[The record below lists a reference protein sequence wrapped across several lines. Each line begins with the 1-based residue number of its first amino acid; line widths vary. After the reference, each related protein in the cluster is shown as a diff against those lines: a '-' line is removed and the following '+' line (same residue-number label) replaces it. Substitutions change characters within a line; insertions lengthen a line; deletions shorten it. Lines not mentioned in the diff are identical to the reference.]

1 MLYLGPS
8 QGEKKGRERGKDS
21 ERSELPADP
30 TEEEE
35 EEDEKKVGHNWR
47 GWRSQCSHQPRWGKQ
62 P

>member
-1 MLYLGPS
+1 MLHLGPS

-21 ERSELPADP
+21 EGSELTGHP

-47 GWRSQCSHQPRWGKQ
+47 GWRGPGPH
-62 P
+62 